1 MLKINM
7 SNTKRNVQLVT
18 IVFVLVGLFCLFNY
32 NFSHGAMTGSS
43 DYGSSKSSESGSSKT
58 LTKFERLQ
66 KKATA
71 LVKKAKKLEA
81 KNKIEKAKKNYLK
94 AYDILKEANKIEP
107 NNPDVLNYL
116 GFTLRKTGDLKNAE
130 IFYLEGLKLDATHP
144 GINEYLGEL
153 YVETNRIELA
163 KERLEA
169 LRDCNCEE
177 FEELD
182 ALIKEKSN

>member
-18 IVFVLVGLFCLFNY
+18 IVFVLIGLFYLFNY
-32 NFSHGAMTGSS
+32 NFAHGAMTGS
-43 DYGSSKSSESGSSKT
+43 DDSGSSKT

-66 KKATA
+66 KKATT

-94 AYDILKEANKIEP
+94 AYDILKEANKMEP

-130 IFYLEGLKLDATHP
+130 IFYLEGLKLDSTHP

-153 YVETNRIELA
+153 YLETNRIELA
-163 KERLEA
+163 KERLET
-169 LRDCNCEE
+169 LRGCDCEE

>member
-32 NFSHGAMTGSS
+32 NFAHGAMTGSS
-43 DYGSSKSSESGSSKT
+43 DSGSSKT
-58 LTKFERLQ
+58 LTKFEQLQ

-130 IFYLEGLKLDATHP
+130 IFYLEGLKMDATHA

-153 YVETNRIELA
+153 YLETNRVELA

-169 LRDCNCEE
+169 IRECNCEE

>member
-7 SNTKRNVQLVT
+7 INTKRNVQLVT
-18 IVFVLVGLFCLFNY
+18 IVFVLIGLFYLFNY
-32 NFSHGAMTGSS
+32 NFAHGAMTGSN
-43 DYGSSKSSESGSSKT
+43 DSGSSKT

-71 LVKKAKKLEA
+71 LVKKAKKLET

-130 IFYLEGLKLDATHP
+130 IFYLEGLKMDATHA

-169 LRDCNCEE
+169 IRGCDCEE

>member
-1 MLKINM
+1 MLKINTLE
-7 SNTKRNVQLVT
+7 TKKNIQLIA
-18 IVFVLVGLFCLFNY
+18 IVFVLIGLFYLFNY
-32 NFSHGAMTGSS
+32 NFAHGAMTGSS
-43 DYGSSKSSESGSSKT
+43 DSGSSKT

-66 KKATA
+66 KKATT

-81 KNKIEKAKKNYLK
+81 KNKIKKAKKNYLK
-94 AYDILKEANKIEP
+94 AYDILKEANKMEP

-182 ALIKEKSN
+182 ALIKDTTN

>member
-7 SNTKRNVQLVT
+7 NKTKKNIQLIA
-18 IVFVLVGLFCLFNY
+18 IVFVLIGLFYLYNS
-32 NFSHGAMTGSS
+32 NFSYGAMTGSS
-43 DYGSSKSSESGSSKT
+43 DSGNSKT

-66 KKATA
+66 KKAMI

-130 IFYLEGLKLDATHP
+130 IFYLEGLKLDSTHP

-153 YVETNRIELA
+153 YLETNRIELA

-169 LRDCNCEE
+169 LKGCDCEE

>member
-1 MLKINM
+1 MNNI
-7 SNTKRNVQLVT
+7 KRKVQLVT
-18 IVFVLVGLFCLFNY
+18 IVFVLVCLFCLFNY
-32 NFSHGAMTGSS
+32 NFAHGAMTGSS
-43 DYGSSKSSESGSSKT
+43 DSGSSKT
-58 LTKFERLQ
+58 LTKFEQLQ
-66 KKATA
+66 KKATT

-153 YVETNRIELA
+153 YLETNRIELA

-169 LRDCNCEE
+169 LRGCDCEE
-177 FEELD
+177 FEELH
-182 ALIKEKSN
+182 ALIKDKSN

>member
-32 NFSHGAMTGSS
+32 NFAHGAMTGSS
-43 DYGSSKSSESGSSKT
+43 DSGSSKT
-58 LTKFERLQ
+58 LTKFEQLQ

-130 IFYLEGLKLDATHP
+130 IFYLEGLKLDATHA

-153 YVETNRIELA
+153 YLETNRVELA

-169 LRDCNCEE
+169 IRECNCEE

>member
-1 MLKINM
+1 MLKINVI
-7 SNTKRNVQLVT
+7 NTKRNVQLVT
-18 IVFVLVGLFCLFNY
+18 IVFVLIGLFYLY
-32 NFSHGAMTGSS
+32 NFNFSYGAMTGSS
-43 DYGSSKSSESGSSKT
+43 DSGSSKT

-66 KKATA
+66 KKATS

-94 AYDILKEANKIEP
+94 AYDILKEANKMEP

-169 LRDCNCEE
+169 LRGCDCEE
-177 FEELD
+177 FDELD
-182 ALIKEKSN
+182 ALIREKSN

>member
-1 MLKINM
+1 MN
-7 SNTKRNVQLVT
+7 NTKRNVQLFT
-18 IVFVLVGLFCLFNY
+18 IFFVLIGLFYLFNY
-32 NFSHGAMTGSS
+32 NLAHGAMTGSG
-43 DYGSSKSSESGSSKT
+43 DSGSSKT

-66 KKATA
+66 KKATT

-94 AYDILKEANKIEP
+94 AYDILKKANKIEP

-169 LRDCNCEE
+169 LRVCDCEE

>member
-7 SNTKRNVQLVT
+7 SNTKKNVQL
-18 IVFVLVGLFCLFNY
+18 IAIAFVLIGLFYLFNY
-32 NFSHGAMTGSS
+32 NFAHGAMTGS
-43 DYGSSKSSESGSSKT
+43 DDSGSSKT

-94 AYDILKEANKIEP
+94 AYDILKEANKMEP

-169 LRDCNCEE
+169 LRVCDCEE

>member
-32 NFSHGAMTGSS
+32 NFAHGAMTGSS
-43 DYGSSKSSESGSSKT
+43 DSGSSKT
-58 LTKFERLQ
+58 LTKFEQLQ

-81 KNKIEKAKKNYLK
+81 KNKIEKANKNYLK

-130 IFYLEGLKLDATHP
+130 IFYLEGLKMDATHA

-153 YVETNRIELA
+153 YLETNRIELA

-169 LRDCNCEE
+169 IKGCDCEE

>member
-32 NFSHGAMTGSS
+32 NFAHGAMTGSS
-43 DYGSSKSSESGSSKT
+43 DSESSKT
-58 LTKFERLQ
+58 LTKFEQLQ

-130 IFYLEGLKLDATHP
+130 IFYLEGLKLDATHA

-169 LRDCNCEE
+169 IRGCDCEE
-177 FEELD
+177 FEELE

>member
-1 MLKINM
+1 MNNCK
-7 SNTKRNVQLVT
+7 
-18 IVFVLVGLFCLFNY
+18 
-32 NFSHGAMTGSS
+32 
-43 DYGSSKSSESGSSKT
+43 
-58 LTKFERLQ
+58 

-130 IFYLEGLKLDATHP
+130 IFYLEGLKLDATHA

-163 KERLEA
+163 KERLQV
-169 LRDCNCEE
+169 LDGCKCEE
-177 FEELD
+177 YEELRE
-182 ALIKEKSN
+182 LIEEKKDLY

>member
-7 SNTKRNVQLVT
+7 SNTKKNVQLVT
-18 IVFVLVGLFCLFNY
+18 IVVVLVCLFCLFNY
-32 NFSHGAMTGSS
+32 NFAHGAMTGSS
-43 DYGSSKSSESGSSKT
+43 DSGSSKT
-58 LTKFERLQ
+58 LTKFEQLQ

-130 IFYLEGLKLDATHP
+130 IFYLEGLKLDATHA

-169 LRDCNCEE
+169 IRECDCEE

>member
-7 SNTKRNVQLVT
+7 NNTKRNVQLVT
-18 IVFVLVGLFCLFNY
+18 IVFVLVGLFYLY
-32 NFSHGAMTGSS
+32 NFNFAHGAMTGSS
-43 DYGSSKSSESGSSKT
+43 DSGSSKT

-66 KKATA
+66 KKATT

-81 KNKIEKAKKNYLK
+81 KNKIKKAKKNYLK

-116 GFTLRKTGDLKNAE
+116 GFTLKKTGDFESAE
-130 IFYLEGLKLDATHP
+130 IFYLKGLKLDATHP

-163 KERLEA
+163 KERLES

>member
-7 SNTKRNVQLVT
+7 NKTKKNIQLIA
-18 IVFVLVGLFCLFNY
+18 IVFVLIGLFYLY
-32 NFSHGAMTGSS
+32 NFNFAHGAMTGSS
-43 DYGSSKSSESGSSKT
+43 DSGSSKT

-66 KKATA
+66 KKATR

>member
-7 SNTKRNVQLVT
+7 INTKRNVQLVT
-18 IVFVLVGLFCLFNY
+18 IVFVLIGLFYLFNY
-32 NFSHGAMTGSS
+32 NFAHGAMTGSN
-43 DYGSSKSSESGSSKT
+43 DSGSSKT

-66 KKATA
+66 KKATT

-94 AYDILKEANKIEP
+94 AYDILKEANKMEP

-169 LRDCNCEE
+169 LRDCDCEE

>member
-1 MLKINM
+1 M
-7 SNTKRNVQLVT
+7 
-18 IVFVLVGLFCLFNY
+18 
-32 NFSHGAMTGSS
+32 
-43 DYGSSKSSESGSSKT
+43 
-58 LTKFERLQ
+58 
-66 KKATA
+66 
-71 LVKKAKKLEA
+71 
-81 KNKIEKAKKNYLK
+81 
-94 AYDILKEANKIEP
+94 KEPNKIEP

-169 LRDCNCEE
+169 LRGCDCEE

>member
-18 IVFVLVGLFCLFNY
+18 IVFVLIGLFYLFNY
-32 NFSHGAMTGSS
+32 NFAHGAMTGS
-43 DYGSSKSSESGSSKT
+43 DDSGSSKT

-66 KKATA
+66 KKATT

-130 IFYLEGLKLDATHP
+130 IFYLEGLKLDSTHP

-153 YVETNRIELA
+153 YLETNRIELA

-169 LRDCNCEE
+169 LRGCDCEE

>member
-7 SNTKRNVQLVT
+7 INTKRNVQLVT
-18 IVFVLVGLFCLFNY
+18 IVFVLIGLFYLFNY
-32 NFSHGAMTGSS
+32 NFAHGAMTGS
-43 DYGSSKSSESGSSKT
+43 DDSGSSKT

-66 KKATA
+66 KKATT

-81 KNKIEKAKKNYLK
+81 KNKIEKAKKNYSK
-94 AYDILKEANKIEP
+94 AYDILKEANKMEP

-116 GFTLRKTGDLKNAE
+116 GFTLRKTGDLENAE
-130 IFYLEGLKLDATHP
+130 IFYLEGLKLDSTHP

-153 YVETNRIELA
+153 YLETNRIELA
-163 KERLEA
+163 KERLET
-169 LRDCNCEE
+169 LRSCDCEE

>member
-7 SNTKRNVQLVT
+7 SNTKRNVKLVT

-32 NFSHGAMTGSS
+32 NFAHGAMTGSS
-43 DYGSSKSSESGSSKT
+43 DSGSSKT
-58 LTKFERLQ
+58 LTKFEQLQ

-130 IFYLEGLKLDATHP
+130 IFYLEGLKLDATHA

-169 LRDCNCEE
+169 IRGCDCEE

>member
-7 SNTKRNVQLVT
+7 INTKRNFQLVT
-18 IVFVLVGLFCLFNY
+18 IAFVLIGLFYLFNY
-32 NFSHGAMTGSS
+32 NFAHGAMTGS
-43 DYGSSKSSESGSSKT
+43 DDSGSSKT

-81 KNKIEKAKKNYLK
+81 KNKIEKAKKNYSK
-94 AYDILKEANKIEP
+94 AYDILKEANKMEP

-130 IFYLEGLKLDATHP
+130 IFYLEGLKLDSTHP

-153 YVETNRIELA
+153 YLETNRIELA

-169 LRDCNCEE
+169 LRGCDCEE

>member
-7 SNTKRNVQLVT
+7 INTKRNVQLVT
-18 IVFVLVGLFCLFNY
+18 IVVVLIGLFYLFNY
-32 NFSHGAMTGSS
+32 NFAHGAMTGSS
-43 DYGSSKSSESGSSKT
+43 DSESSKT

-130 IFYLEGLKLDATHP
+130 IFYLEGLKMDATHA

-153 YVETNRIELA
+153 YLETNRVELA

-169 LRDCNCEE
+169 SRECNCEE

>member
-7 SNTKRNVQLVT
+7 INTKRNVQLVT
-18 IVFVLVGLFCLFNY
+18 IVFVLIGLFYLFNY
-32 NFSHGAMTGSS
+32 NFAHGAMTGS
-43 DYGSSKSSESGSSKT
+43 DDSGSSKT

-130 IFYLEGLKLDATHP
+130 IFYLEGLKLDSTHP

-153 YVETNRIELA
+153 YLETNRIELA

-169 LRDCNCEE
+169 LRGCDCEE

>member
-32 NFSHGAMTGSS
+32 NFAHGAMTGSS
-43 DYGSSKSSESGSSKT
+43 DSGSSKT
-58 LTKFERLQ
+58 QTKFEQLQ

-130 IFYLEGLKLDATHP
+130 IFYLEGLKLDATHA

-169 LRDCNCEE
+169 IRGCDCEE

>member
-7 SNTKRNVQLVT
+7 INTKRNVQLAT
-18 IVFVLVGLFCLFNY
+18 IVFVLIGLFYLFNY
-32 NFSHGAMTGSS
+32 NFAHGAMTGS
-43 DYGSSKSSESGSSKT
+43 DDSGSSKT

-66 KKATA
+66 KKATT

-81 KNKIEKAKKNYLK
+81 KNKIKKAKKNYSK

-130 IFYLEGLKLDATHP
+130 IFYLEGLKMDATHA

-153 YVETNRIELA
+153 YLETNRIELA

-169 LRDCNCEE
+169 IRECDCEE

>member
-1 MLKINM
+1 MLKINVI
-7 SNTKRNVQLVT
+7 NTKRNVQLVT
-18 IVFVLVGLFCLFNY
+18 IVFVLIGLFYLY
-32 NFSHGAMTGSS
+32 NFNFSYGAMTGSS
-43 DYGSSKSSESGSSKT
+43 DSGSSKT

-66 KKATA
+66 KKATT

-94 AYDILKEANKIEP
+94 AYDILEEANKIEP

-169 LRDCNCEE
+169 LKGCDCEE

-182 ALIKEKSN
+182 TLIKEKGN

>member
-7 SNTKRNVQLVT
+7 INTKKNAQLVT
-18 IVFVLVGLFCLFNY
+18 IVFVLIGLFYLFNY
-32 NFSHGAMTGSS
+32 NFAHGAMTGSS
-43 DYGSSKSSESGSSKT
+43 DSGSSKT

-66 KKATA
+66 KKATT

-94 AYDILKEANKIEP
+94 AYDILKEANKMEP

-116 GFTLRKTGDLKNAE
+116 GITLRKTGDLKNAE
-130 IFYLEGLKLDATHP
+130 IFYLEGLILDSTHP

-153 YVETNRIELA
+153 YLETNRIELA

-169 LRDCNCEE
+169 LRGCDCEE

>member
-32 NFSHGAMTGSS
+32 NFAHGAMTGSS
-43 DYGSSKSSESGSSKT
+43 DSGSSKT
-58 LTKFERLQ
+58 LTKFEQLQ

-130 IFYLEGLKLDATHP
+130 IFYLEGLKLDATHA

-153 YVETNRIELA
+153 YLETNRIELA
-163 KERLEA
+163 KERLESI
-169 LRDCNCEE
+169 RECDCEE

>member
-7 SNTKRNVQLVT
+7 IKTKKNIQLIA
-18 IVFVLVGLFCLFNY
+18 IVFVLIGLFYLFNY
-32 NFSHGAMTGSS
+32 NFAHGAMTGSS
-43 DYGSSKSSESGSSKT
+43 DSGSSKP

-66 KKATA
+66 KKATT

>member
-7 SNTKRNVQLVT
+7 INTKRNVQLVT
-18 IVFVLVGLFCLFNY
+18 IVFVLIGLFYLFNY
-32 NFSHGAMTGSS
+32 NFAHGAMTGS
-43 DYGSSKSSESGSSKT
+43 DDSGSSKT

-66 KKATA
+66 KKATT

-94 AYDILKEANKIEP
+94 AYDILKEANKMEP

-130 IFYLEGLKLDATHP
+130 IFYLEGLKMDATHA

-153 YVETNRIELA
+153 YLKTNRIELA

>member
-7 SNTKRNVQLVT
+7 INTKRNVQLVT
-18 IVFVLVGLFCLFNY
+18 IVFVLIGLFYLFNY
-32 NFSHGAMTGSS
+32 NFAHGAMTGS
-43 DYGSSKSSESGSSKT
+43 DDSGSSKT

-66 KKATA
+66 KKATT

-130 IFYLEGLKLDATHP
+130 IFYLEGLKLDATHA

-169 LRDCNCEE
+169 IRGCDCEE

>member
-7 SNTKRNVQLVT
+7 NKTKKNIQLIV
-18 IVFVLVGLFCLFNY
+18 IVFVLIGLFYLYNP
-32 NFSHGAMTGSS
+32 NFSYGAMTGS
-43 DYGSSKSSESGSSKT
+43 DDSGSSKT

-66 KKATA
+66 KKATT

-94 AYDILKEANKIEP
+94 AYDILKEANKMEP

-130 IFYLEGLKLDATHP
+130 IFYLEGLKLDSTHP

-153 YVETNRIELA
+153 YLETNRIELA

-169 LRDCNCEE
+169 LRGCDCEE

-182 ALIKEKSN
+182 ALIREKSN

>member
-1 MLKINM
+1 MI
-7 SNTKRNVQLVT
+7 NTKRNVQLVT
-18 IVFVLVGLFCLFNY
+18 IVFVLIGLFYLFNY
-32 NFSHGAMTGSS
+32 NFAHGAMTGRS
-43 DYGSSKSSESGSSKT
+43 DSGNSKT

-66 KKATA
+66 KKATT

-94 AYDILKEANKIEP
+94 AYDILKEANKMEP

-130 IFYLEGLKLDATHP
+130 IFYLEGLKLDSTHP

-153 YVETNRIELA
+153 YLETNRIELA

-169 LRDCNCEE
+169 LRGCDCEE